1 MGKES
6 VQQAGSEPLA
16 VFGVSGLS
24 FSIEALDCVMQFDAA
39 NKLWSSGSQR
49 HWEVVVDIYV
59 ASELLDS
66 LPDIL
71 WRFVC
76 AAWSIKFFYFV
87 LFLTY
92 NFFIFVLL
100 YNSNILILWCSRII

>member
-24 FSIEALDCVMQFDAA
+24 FSIEALDCVMQFDVA

-66 LPDIL
+66 LSDIL
-71 WRFVC
+71 WRFFCAAFC
-76 AAWSIKFFYFV
+76 AAWSITFFYFV
-87 LFLTY
+87 LLPEQ
-92 NFFIFVLL
+92 
-100 YNSNILILWCSRII
+100 

>member
-1 MGKES
+1 VGKES

-16 VFGVSGLS
+16 VLGVSGLS
-24 FSIEALDCVMQFDAA
+24 FSIKALDCVMQFDAA

-71 WRFVC
+71 WQF
-76 AAWSIKFFYFV
+76 
-87 LFLTY
+87 
-92 NFFIFVLL
+92 FVLL
-100 YNSNILILWCSRII
+100 GALHFLILCCS